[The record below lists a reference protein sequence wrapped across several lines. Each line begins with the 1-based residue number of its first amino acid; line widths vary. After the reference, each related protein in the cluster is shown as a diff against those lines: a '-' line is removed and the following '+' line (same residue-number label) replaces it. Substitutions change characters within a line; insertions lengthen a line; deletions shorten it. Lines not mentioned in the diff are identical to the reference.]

1 MQNMDG
7 FKKYLGLRSIRPF
20 QKAVETPSS
29 CRNMTR
35 VAEANISRLFE
46 LLSIAQPA
54 RVASSQA
61 VTNEQTEICPEI
73 TELDPS
79 ESQSVTNEQTETR
92 SEITA
97 LSPSESA
104 VPRPT
109 SDWASP
115 CLTSNLDLPFQS
127 GSLDLPRT
135 ASECPDEMRADSC
148 VPSETLGDCT
158 VCARVQGFAAPFTDA
173 LNSDSLET
181 DESIEKAMLEIY
193 LLSTQCAGNELDRK
207 ALNIYDAVHQS
218 SSSSILFT
226 RFGPKMF
233 AGIHPII

>member
-1 MQNMDG
+1 MQSIEG
-7 FKKYLGLRSIRPF
+7 CEKYLGLRSNRPF
-20 QKAVETPSS
+20 LKAVETPFSY
-29 CRNMTR
+29 RNMTR

-54 RVASSQA
+54 RVASSHS
-61 VTNEQTEICPEI
+61 VTNEQTEICP
-73 TELDPS
+73 
-79 ESQSVTNEQTETR
+79 
-92 SEITA
+92 EITA

-109 SDWASP
+109 ADWTSP
-115 CLTSNLDLPFQS
+115 CLTPNLDLPFQP

-135 ASECPDEMRADSC
+135 ASECSDEMRADSC
-148 VPSETLGDCT
+148 VPSETLGDC
-158 VCARVQGFAAPFTDA
+158 ARLQGFAASFTTA
-173 LNSDSLET
+173 SSSDSLET

-218 SSSSILFT
+218 SSSSVLFT